1 MTELSSGLTSQ
12 QVLVSR
18 AEHGSNVLTP
28 PPQTPW
34 WKRYLQKFEDPV
46 IRILMIAAAIAIA
59 VGAVDGHFTEGIGI
73 LVAIFLATFL
83 AFWNESRAAR
93 AFDVLNT
100 TRDDGP
106 VKIRRDGA
114 ISTVPRRDIVV
125 GDVVLIEVGEEVPAD
140 GRLNQAV
147 NFQVN
152 ESRLT
157 GEAVPV
163 EKSAPAQLLRGT
175 TIVDGYGLMTVTAVG
190 DQTEIGRT
198 LIESIEETDN
208 QSPLKIQLARLSK
221 IIGVV
226 GFGIALVAFSALLGF
241 GLFNG
246 TIQLT
251 SREWIFFSAL
261 TAGVAVALVNIWL
274 PIIED
279 ATRLF
284 GYSSE
289 EPSWLG
295 GKSWFISFGL
305 GLLLFASIVGI
316 AIAIGWLPAAPSDW
330 IDRNDAEMILRNF
343 MIAVT
348 IIVVA
353 VPEGLAMSVTLSLA
367 YSMRKMTAS
376 QILVRRMDACETIG
390 AATVICSDK
399 TGTLTMNQM
408 RLIEAVFGERATT
421 SLPLEASL
429 RNKVIQ
435 AIAANSTAHLT
446 YRDGVP
452 EVVGNPTDG
461 ALLLWLHDH
470 GVDYLAARNV
480 SSISRQWSFSSE
492 RKYMATVVDNVLEVK
507 GAPEIILDRCIM
519 TEADTGPVAL
529 DDKLRSSIR
538 GQMKAYQSR
547 GMRVLALANRKYPD
561 PHAPAGADIDSLAI
575 RLTWLGLV
583 AIADPVRPD
592 VPKAI
597 QSCQRAGIA
606 LKIITGDN
614 AETTCEIASQI
625 GFADR
630 GEVIS
635 GPEFAS
641 LSDEEAKTRAETLT
655 ILSRARPADKLRLV
669 RLLKDRGAVVAVT
682 GDGVNDGPALNYAD
696 VGLAMGKTGTSVARE
711 ASDIILLDDSFPSIV
726 KAVRW
731 GRSLYENIQR
741 FLMFQ
746 LTINVVALGLA
757 VIGPFLGYELPLTV
771 MQMLWVN
778 LIMDTFAALALA
790 TEPPYDG
797 VLTRPPR
804 SPKAFIITR
813 PMAWNLF
820 GVGTCFLVILV
831 SLIVFF
837 RDKGLLPPGDDPT
850 RAGTI
855 VFSVFVLLQ
864 FWNLFNAKAFG
875 RDGSILSSIG
885 NNPTFLTIASA
896 ILVGQILLVQFGGA
910 VFHTVPLSLLDW
922 LAIIL
927 STSLVLAIGELK
939 RLLVRRRIWS
949 RLKRQ
954 P

>member
-1 MTELSSGLTSQ
+1 MTDLSSGLTSQ

-28 PPQTPW
+28 PLQTPW
-34 WKRYLQKFEDPV
+34 WKRYLEKFEDPV
-46 IRILMIAAAIAIA
+46 IRILMIAATIAIA

-93 AFDVLNT
+93 AFDILNT
-100 TRDDGP
+100 NRDDGP

-140 GRLNQAV
+140 GTLNQAV

-163 EKSAPAQLLRGT
+163 EKSAAAQLYRGT
-175 TIVDGYGLMTVTAVG
+175 TIVDGYGLMSVTAVG
-190 DQTEIGRT
+190 DRTEIGRT

-208 QSPLKIQLARLSK
+208 QSPLNIQLSRLSK

-226 GFGIALVAFSALLGF
+226 GFGIAFVAFSALLGF
-241 GLFNG
+241 GFFNG
-246 TIQLT
+246 TLRLD
-251 SREWIFFSAL
+251 SREWIFFAAL
-261 TAGVAVALVNIWL
+261 TAGVAIALVNIWL
-274 PIIED
+274 PIFFD
-279 ATRLF
+279 AFLVF
-284 GYSSE
+284 GRSCE
-289 EPSWLG
+289 EPAWLG
-295 GKSWFISFGL
+295 GKSWFVSFGL
-305 GLLLFASIVGI
+305 GLLVFLCVVGLSIVF
-316 AIAIGWLPAAPSDW
+316 GWLPAAPSEW
-330 IDRNDAEMILRNF
+330 IDRNDAKVILRNF

-376 QILVRRMDACETIG
+376 QILVRKMDACETIG

-408 RLIEAVFGERATT
+408 RLIEAVFGDKALK
-421 SLPLEASL
+421 SLPIEASL
-429 RNKVIQ
+429 RNKVIN

-461 ALLLWLHDH
+461 ALLLWLHEH
-470 GVDYLAARNV
+470 GVDYLAARNA
-480 SSISRQWSFSSE
+480 SSIGQQWSFSSE
-492 RKYMATVVDNVLEVK
+492 RKYMATLGDNVLQVK

-519 TEADTGPVAL
+519 SEVDTGPVAL
-529 DDKLRSSIR
+529 DENLRTSIR
-538 GQMKAYQSR
+538 NQMKAYQSR
-547 GMRVLALANRKYPD
+547 GMRVVALANRVFSKSD
-561 PHAPAGADIDSLAI
+561 VPARADIDSLANH
-575 RLTWLGLV
+575 LTWLGLV

-592 VPKAI
+592 VPMAI
-597 QSCQRAGIA
+597 QSCQRAGID

-614 AETTCEIASQI
+614 AETTSEIASQI
-625 GFADR
+625 GFTDR
-630 GEVIS
+630 GDAIS
-635 GPEFAS
+635 GTEFAS
-641 LSDEEAKTRAETLT
+641 LSDEEAKARVETLT

-669 RLLKDRGAVVAVT
+669 RLLKERGEVVAVT

-696 VGLAMGKTGTSVARE
+696 VGMAMGKTGTSVARE

-797 VLTRPPR
+797 VLARPPR
-804 SPKAFIITR
+804 SPKAFIITP

-820 GVGTCFLVILV
+820 GVGVCFLFVLV
-831 SLIVFF
+831 SMIVYF
-837 RDKGLLPPGDDPT
+837 RNSGQLSAGDDPS

-855 VFSVFVLLQ
+855 IFSVFVMLQ

-875 RDGSILSSIG
+875 RVESIFSSMG
-885 NNPTFLTIASA
+885 NNPSFLVIASA
-896 ILVGQILLVQFGGA
+896 ILLGQLILVQFGSS
-910 VFHTVPLSLLDW
+910 VFHTVPLSFADW
-922 LAIIL
+922 LGIIL
-927 STSLVLAIGELK
+927 ITSLVLVIGELK
-939 RLLVRRRIWS
+939 RFLIRRRIW
-949 RLKRQ
+949 
-954 P
+954 